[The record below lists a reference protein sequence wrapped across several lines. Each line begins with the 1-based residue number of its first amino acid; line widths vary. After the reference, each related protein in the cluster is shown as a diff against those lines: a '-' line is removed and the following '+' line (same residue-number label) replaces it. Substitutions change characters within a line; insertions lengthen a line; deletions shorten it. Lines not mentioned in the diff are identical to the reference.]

1 MFAKV
6 PCGIIAVLSLFNKNN
21 EIHIVLKNF
30 KFDADKIKK
39 IVSVGLPTAIGGS
52 TMQFGFLLMTKNV
65 LAYGD
70 GAMAAYGIGNKLNG
84 IITMPANAIG
94 SAVATIVGQNVG
106 ARQIKRA
113 EKAIKL
119 QEIWL
124 SYFYLLPV

>member
-1 MFAKV
+1 MVFHWGLGGAALATMFAKV

-65 LAYGD
+65 LLYGD
-70 GAMAAYGIGNKLNG
+70 VAMAAYGIGNKLN
-84 IITMPANAIG
+84 
-94 SAVATIVGQNVG
+94 
-106 ARQIKRA
+106 
-113 EKAIKL
+113 
-119 QEIWL
+119 
-124 SYFYLLPV
+124 

>member
-1 MFAKV
+1 M
-6 PCGIIAVLSLFNKNN
+6 
-21 EIHIVLKNF
+21 LKNF

-65 LAYGD
+65 LVYGD

-113 EKAIKL
+113 ESCL
-119 QEIWL
+119 EV
-124 SYFYLLPV
+124 FYYVFFYCESQFKIR